1 MLTPA
6 RLLLLVLGRLLLLHL
21 RPSSSH
27 RQYNHCF
34 KRTVTNAQSIR
45 IYNRERRAA
54 ARAIEVGRRVRI
66 DGMTLSDQYGT
77 QCVCASAAVF
87 FRRSPSPP
95 RTRSLP
101 PAISLPSFSPPAA
114 DARRYNG
121 RLGVIRETKKSSLVV
136 ALYRPG
142 EGTGEGDVV
151 QAKHQTI
158 EAKPEHLLPFPPCVF
173 YHHVRQALDSV
184 HEDEINS
191 KHLRTL
197 IAPAI
202 QRRLHDP
209 DELLREQQQQQQ
221 QRPAGR
227 SVYASA
233 SQRSPSRR
241 SKPSSPR
248 SPLARRKLSAK

>member
-1 MLTPA
+1 M
-6 RLLLLVLGRLLLLHL
+6 
-21 RPSSSH
+21 
-27 RQYNHCF
+27 
-34 KRTVTNAQSIR
+34 
-45 IYNRERRAA
+45 RR
-54 ARAIEVGRRVRI
+54 G
-66 DGMTLSDQYGT
+66 
-77 QCVCASAAVF
+77 
-87 FRRSPSPP
+87 
-95 RTRSLP
+95 
-101 PAISLPSFSPPAA
+101 
-114 DARRYNG
+114 RYNG
-121 RLGVIRETKKSSLVV
+121 RLGIIRETKKSSLVV

-209 DELLREQQQQQQ
+209 DELLHEQQQQQLQPQ
-221 QRPAGR
+221 QKPAGR
-227 SVYASA
+227 SVYSSA

-248 SPLARRKLSAK
+248 SPLARRKLSAQ